1 MTTISTLLIFAT
13 AIILVVV
20 AIARWKV
27 HPFLS
32 ILGTALLLAFLLGI
46 PFEDIPDVIGKGFGG
61 VASGIVLII
70 IFADLDGLYDDAI
83 HQLADLSRTLV
94 ARTSDEL
101 LQTLIPTLTVNEM
114 LKWGVVDE
122 SRI

>member
-13 AIILVVV
+13 AIILVV

-83 HQLADLSRTLV
+83 RQLADLSRTLV

-114 LKWGVVDE
+114 LKWGG
-122 SRI
+122 SG